1 MLSLLTR
8 KLFMGS
14 KIESRCLKVYE
25 IPFKGGKQKS
35 SLKSIRT
42 WIKYDQNYIKSNC
55 FVPLHIFCIS
65 GLNTAYPTVWPALS
79 CPPCFTIPQCY
90 LPSVLCVILFHFLRQ
105 KEKERR
111 GGECHHHIKR
121 DFVSIQICSGKK
133 LSSSD
138 TLLYSATHIPSISS
152 HNIS

>member
-35 SLKSIRT
+35 TLKSIRT
-42 WIKYDQNYIKSNC
+42 WIKYDQNYMKSIFFCSFAHFLHFRIKYC
-55 FVPLHIFCIS
+55 VPHCM
-65 GLNTAYPTVWPALS
+65 T
-79 CPPCFTIPQCY
+79 CPL
-90 LPSVLCVILFHFLRQ
+90 LPSLFYDPSMLSPISSLRHIVSFPEA
-105 KEKERR
+105 KRERTERR
-111 GGECHHHIKR
+111 GMPSSYQARFRFHPN
-121 DFVSIQICSGKK
+121 SLWQK